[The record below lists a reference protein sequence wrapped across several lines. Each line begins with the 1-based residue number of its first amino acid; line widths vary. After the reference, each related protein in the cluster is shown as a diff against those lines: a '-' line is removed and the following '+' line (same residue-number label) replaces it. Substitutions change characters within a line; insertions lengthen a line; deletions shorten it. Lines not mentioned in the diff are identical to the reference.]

1 MQFDLN
7 KPVLAIETAT
17 PVCSVSMRLPDGNV
31 FEERT
36 EGKGVHSD
44 WTFVFIQSLLDRGK
58 LRAGDLG
65 GVLISSGPGS
75 FTGLRVASSAVKGL
89 LFDLDIP
96 LFACNT
102 LAGIAAGVWCRH
114 FSDDGDFRQT
124 DPLTVHTVIDA
135 RRNHLYHQSWKVSSD
150 GITPENTAEAR
161 SLDELLPVCIENP
174 NFFGTGL
181 DRMEQLIDSQQ
192 GKGKLLP
199 YLNDLEVISARNYFY
214 FMDSPQFR
222 DFALKEHAGASVF
235 ESLVKMVDPASFE
248 PHYYS

>member
-1 MQFDLN
+1 MHLDLN

-17 PVCSVSMRLPDGNV
+17 PVCSVSMRLPDGNEY
-31 FEERT
+31 EERI
-36 EGKGVHSD
+36 EGKGVHSE
-44 WTFVFIQSLLDRGK
+44 WTFVFIQSLFDRGK
-58 LRAGDLG
+58 IRADDLG
-65 GVLISSGPGS
+65 AVLVSSGPGS

-96 LFACNT
+96 LFSCNT
-102 LAGIAAGVWCRH
+102 LAGIAAGVWYRH
-114 FSDDGDFRQT
+114 YSDDGDFIQT
-124 DPLTVHTVIDA
+124 HPLTVHTVIDA
-135 RRNHLYHQSWKVSSD
+135 RRNHLYHQSWKISSE

-181 DRMEQLIDSQQ
+181 DRMEQLIESHQ
-192 GKGKLLP
+192 GKGKPLP

-214 FMDSPQFR
+214 FMDYPQFR
-222 DFALKEHAGASVF
+222 DSGQKEQAGASVS
-235 ESLVKMVDPASFE
+235 EPIVKKVDPDSFE